1 MTIGLVTGGRWHQQA
16 FLLLKKYKTK
26 VLLFDDNKN
35 NYLTKKYKIAC
46 IKLNK
51 IGSKKFKNIFYWSPC
66 NDIGSALSDYYNL
79 NTRHIRSKISFENGQ
94 FDKSK
99 TLDKKTFSKIN
110 RKKKYLIKS
119 KLGSGSRN
127 IRIWN
132 YKKFNEKK
140 FFIQEFFQGIELSV
154 EVCSFKGKHE
164 IISVSPRILENYKSA
179 IGIFSLG
186 NYIELKKLI
195 QNAVYRHFK
204 KLRIVNG
211 ISHNEIILLK
221 RKKIK
226 FIDVNLRCG
235 GAGVADFYI
244 PKISKINP
252 FLIDYLILFKK
263 LNNFKLKKQG
273 FGFILYNSSAS
284 SHFKKNLLNF
294 KKIGIYEKIK
304 RNEKNNYKKDTEVDS
319 NRTEILCAKF
329 RNKTDLFKTLSDIL
343 RPETFDK
350 LRKIDKELSLLFS

>member
-1 MTIGLVTGGRWHQQA
+1 
-16 FLLLKKYKTK
+16 
-26 VLLFDDNKN
+26 
-35 NYLTKKYKIAC
+35 
-46 IKLNK
+46 
-51 IGSKKFKNIFYWSPC
+51 
-66 NDIGSALSDYYNL
+66 
-79 NTRHIRSKISFENGQ
+79 
-94 FDKSK
+94 
-99 TLDKKTFSKIN
+99 
-110 RKKKYLIKS
+110 
-119 KLGSGSRN
+119 
-127 IRIWN
+127 
-132 YKKFNEKK
+132 
-140 FFIQEFFQGIELSV
+140 V
-154 EVCSFKGKHE
+154 E
-164 IISVSPRILENYKSA
+164 
-179 IGIFSLG
+179 
-186 NYIELKKLI
+186 
-195 QNAVYRHFK
+195 
-204 KLRIVNG
+204 
-211 ISHNEIILLK
+211 
-221 RKKIK
+221 
-226 FIDVNLRCG
+226 